1 MDIMEESQ
9 RMELMECPE
18 AAAVPAVA
26 SAKVAS
32 AAAAAAAALP
42 PPPPPTPP
50 PAFKVRKK
58 SQVFGPLFGL

>member
-1 MDIMEESQ
+1 MDIMEASQ

-32 AAAAAAAALP
+32 AAALP
-42 PPPPPTPP
+42 PPPPPPPP

>member
-32 AAAAAAAALP
+32 AAAAAAALP
-42 PPPPPTPP
+42 PPPPPPP

>member
-32 AAAAAAAALP
+32 AAALP